1 MPKSSTP
8 VLENDVIKDSSI
20 DSSII
25 YISIILCILVVGAY
39 FMYKVYKKLQTMNQ
53 DIIDITER
61 GDTLDSS
68 GKETSRQ
75 IDSLGENFNRYYKEF
90 KNTLAK
96 QESKNGHEEILV
108 QEHKLGVEN
117 SKVEQA
123 DTVKVSTPV
132 VDLNDINN

>member
-132 VDLNDINN
+132 EDLNDINN